1 MSGFRRW
8 LDGESG
14 YPLRT
19 GWQERPSKAAK
30 TRSARRPD
38 DRRQLDGFLRA
49 YALVAIVLCMLL
61 VLCLILGVAGLPPF
75 AAPGNPTDNEVVA
88 RYVGS
93 AEAETGA
100 ENVVAG
106 MILNYRG
113 FDTFG
118 ESCVLF
124 LALCCVE
131 LLLWT
136 TTPALRAEAA
146 AFEKEAPRDAILAR
160 VCTALVPCILIF
172 GLCILFNG
180 HLSPGGGFS
189 GGAVLGAAL
198 ILYAVAF
205 GRERVRCFFT
215 QRVFDIVRISGL
227 MLYAVMFGIYVFLGA
242 NGIESSL
249 SRWIVLVI
257 DVAVG
262 LVVMSTMYG
271 FYAFYTKGEL

>member
-1 MSGFRRW
+1 MSSLRKW

-19 GWQERPSKAAK
+19 QWSDASPKEKK
-30 TRSARRPD
+30 TRPARAD
-38 DRRQLDGFLRA
+38 DRGQLEGFLRV
-49 YALVAIVLCMLL
+49 YAVCAVALCVILIACL
-61 VLCLILGVAGLPPF
+61 VLGVLRLPAF
-75 AAPGNPTDNEVVA
+75 ASPGNPTDNEVVA

-124 LALCCVE
+124 VALCCVE
-131 LLLWT
+131 LLLWAT
-136 TTPALRAEAA
+136 KPALRAEAA
-146 AFEKEAPRDAILAR
+146 ASQKEAPRDAILAR
-160 VCTALVPCILIF
+160 VSTLLVPCVLVY

-198 ILYAVAF
+198 ILFAVAF
-205 GRERVRCFFT
+205 GRERMRRFFT
-215 QRVFDIVRISGL
+215 QRVFDAVRISGL
-227 MLYAVMFGIYVFLGA
+227 LLYAVLFGVYVYLGA
-242 NGIESSL
+242 NGIESGL
-249 SRWIVLVI
+249 SRILVQII

>member
-1 MSGFRRW
+1 MSSLRSW
-8 LDGESG
+8 LDGENA
-14 YPLRT
+14 YPLRAEWT
-19 GWQERPSKAAK
+19 ERPPKK
-30 TRSARRPD
+30 NKKRPARTD
-38 DRRQLDGFLRA
+38 DRARLTGFLRV
-49 YALVAIVLCMLL
+49 YAVCAVALCAVLA
-61 VLCLILGVAGLPPF
+61 LCLIVGALRLPAF

-124 LALCCVE
+124 VALCCVE
-131 LLLWT
+131 LLLWAT
-136 TTPALRAEAA
+136 KPKLRAEAA
-146 AFEKEAPRDAILAR
+146 ACQKEAPRDAVLAR
-160 VCTALVPCILIF
+160 VCTLLIPCVLVY
-172 GLCILFNG
+172 GLCILLNG

-198 ILYAVAF
+198 ILFAVAF
-205 GRERVRCFFT
+205 GRERVRRFFT
-215 QRVFDIVRISGL
+215 QRVFDAVRISGL
-227 MLYAVMFGIYVFLGA
+227 LLYAVLFGVYVYLGA
-242 NGIESSL
+242 NGIESGL
-249 SRWIVLVI
+249 SRILVQII

>member
-1 MSGFRRW
+1 MSSLRKW
-8 LDGESG
+8 LDGEN
-14 YPLRT
+14 PFAIRI
-19 GWQERPSKAAK
+19 GWSMQPPKPKKERP
-30 TRSARRPD
+30 ARAD
-38 DRRQLDGFLRA
+38 DRKQLEGFLRV
-49 YALVAIVLCMLL
+49 YAVCAVALCVILLFCL
-61 VLCLILGVAGLPPF
+61 VLGTLRLPAF
-75 AAPGNPTDNEVVA
+75 AAPGNPTDNEVVR

-106 MILNYRG
+106 MILNYRA

-124 LALCCVE
+124 VALCCVE
-131 LLLWT
+131 LLLWAT
-136 TTPALRAEAA
+136 KPGLRTAEA
-146 AFEKEAPRDAILAR
+146 EAPRDAVLAR
-160 VCTALVPCILIF
+160 VCTLLVPCVLVF

-198 ILYAVAF
+198 ILFAVAF
-205 GRERVRCFFT
+205 GGKSVRRFFT
-215 QRVFDIVRISGL
+215 QRVFDAVRISGL
-227 MLYAVMFGIYVFLGA
+227 LLYALLFGAYVYLGA
-242 NGIESSL
+242 NGIDSGL
-249 SRWIVLVI
+249 ARVLVQII

-271 FYAFYTKGEL
+271 FFAFYTKGEL

>member
-1 MSGFRRW
+1 MSALRKW
-8 LDGESG
+8 LDGESS
-14 YPLRT
+14 YPLRA
-19 GWQERPSKAAK
+19 GWRETPPREKK
-30 TRSARRPD
+30 TRPARRD
-38 DRRQLDGFLRA
+38 DRRRLNGFLRA
-49 YALVAIVLCMLL
+49 YALCAIVLCMLL
-61 VLCLILGVAGLPPF
+61 VLCLSLGAAGLPPV
-75 AAPGNPTDNEVVA
+75 ADAGNPTNNEVAA

-100 ENVVAG
+100 ENAVAG

-131 LLLWT
+131 LLLWA
-136 TTPALRAEAA
+136 TTPALRDEAA
-146 AFEKEAPRDAILAR
+146 ACGAEATRDAILATVSR
-160 VCTALVPCILIF
+160 FIVPCVLVF

-198 ILYAVAF
+198 ILFAVAF
-205 GRERVRCFFT
+205 GRESIRRFFT
-215 QRVFDIVRISGL
+215 RRVFNALRITGL
-227 MLYAVMFGIYVFLGA
+227 MLYAVLFGVYVFLGA
-242 NGIESSL
+242 NGIESEL
-249 SRWIVLVI
+249 SRYLVLVI
-257 DVAVG
+257 DLAVG

-271 FYAFYTKGEL
+271 FFALYTKGEL

>member
-1 MSGFRRW
+1 MSALRKW

-14 YPLRT
+14 YPLRA
-19 GWQERPSKAAK
+19 GWRETPPKEKKSRP
-30 TRSARRPD
+30 ARRD

-49 YALVAIVLCMLL
+49 YALCAIVLCMLL

-75 AAPGNPTDNEVVA
+75 ADAGNPTNNEVAA

-100 ENVVAG
+100 ENAVAG

-124 LALCCVE
+124 VALCCAE
-131 LLLWT
+131 LLLRA
-136 TTPALRAEAA
+136 TTPALRKEAEAC
-146 AFEKEAPRDAILAR
+146 EKEAARDAILAVVAR
-160 VCTALVPCILIF
+160 FIVPCVLVF
-172 GLCILFNG
+172 GLCILFHG

-198 ILYAVAF
+198 ILFAAAF
-205 GRERVRCFFT
+205 GRERVRRFFT
-215 QRVFDIVRISGL
+215 RHVFDAVRISGL
-227 MLYAVMFGIYVFLGA
+227 MLYAVMFGLYVFLGA
-242 NGIESSL
+242 NGVESSL
-249 SRWIVLVI
+249 SRWIVQII

-271 FYAFYTKGEL
+271 FFAFYTKGEL

>member
-1 MSGFRRW
+1 MSALRKW

-14 YPLRT
+14 YPLRA
-19 GWQERPSKAAK
+19 GWRETPPKEKKSRP
-30 TRSARRPD
+30 ARRD

-49 YALVAIVLCMLL
+49 YALCAIVLCMLL
-61 VLCLILGVAGLPPF
+61 ILCLILGVAGLPPF
-75 AAPGNPTDNEVVA
+75 ADAGSPTNNEVAA

-93 AEAETGA
+93 AEEETGA
-100 ENVVAG
+100 ENAVAG

-131 LLLWT
+131 LLLWA
-136 TTPALRAEAA
+136 TTPALREEAA
-146 AFEKEAPRDAILAR
+146 ACGKEAPRDAILAVVSR
-160 VCTALVPCILIF
+160 FIVPCVLIF

-198 ILYAVAF
+198 ILFAAAF
-205 GRERVRCFFT
+205 GRERVRRFFT
-215 QRVFDIVRISGL
+215 RRVFDAVRISGL
-227 MLYAVMFGIYVFLGA
+227 MLYAVMFGLYVFLGA
-242 NGIESSL
+242 NGIESGL
-249 SRWIVLVI
+249 SRWIVQII

-271 FYAFYTKGEL
+271 FFAFYTKGEL

>member
-1 MSGFRRW
+1 MSTLRQW
-8 LDGESG
+8 LDGEAG
-14 YPLRT
+14 YPLRA
-19 GWQERPSKAAK
+19 GWRERPPKGEK
-30 TRSARRPD
+30 TRPARGD
-38 DRRQLDGFLRA
+38 DHRQLNSFLRA
-49 YALVAIVLCMLL
+49 YALCAIVLCMLL

-75 AAPGNPTDNEVVA
+75 ASPGNPTDNEVVA
-88 RYVGS
+88 RYVGA
-93 AEAETGA
+93 AEEETGA
-100 ENVVAG
+100 ENVVAA

-131 LLLWT
+131 LLLRA

-146 AFEKEAPRDAILAR
+146 SFEREAPRDAILAR
-160 VCTALVPCILIF
+160 VCGLLVPCVLVF

-180 HLSPGGGFS
+180 HLSPGGGCS

-198 ILYAVAF
+198 ILCAVAF
-205 GRERVRCFFT
+205 GRERIRRFFT
-215 QRVFDIVRISGL
+215 RRVFNTVRIAGL
-227 MLYAVMFGIYVFLGA
+227 MLYAVMFGVYVFLGA
-242 NGIESSL
+242 NGIESGL
-249 SRWIVLVI
+249 SRILVQII

-271 FYAFYTKGEL
+271 FFALYTKGEL

>member
-1 MSGFRRW
+1 MSALRKW

-19 GWQERPSKAAK
+19 GWRETPPKKTK
-30 TRSARRPD
+30 TRPARRD

-49 YALVAIVLCMLL
+49 YALCAIVLCMLL

-75 AAPGNPTDNEVVA
+75 ADAGNPTNNEVA
-88 RYVGS
+88 ERYVGS
-93 AEAETGA
+93 AEKETGA
-100 ENVVAG
+100 ENAVAG

-124 LALCCVE
+124 VALCCVE
-131 LLLWT
+131 LLLRA
-136 TTPALRAEAA
+136 TTPALRREAEVCEREAA
-146 AFEKEAPRDAILAR
+146 RDAILAIVAR
-160 VCTALVPCILIF
+160 FIVPCVLVF
-172 GLCILFNG
+172 GLCILFHG

-198 ILYAVAF
+198 ILFAAAF
-205 GRERVRCFFT
+205 GRDRVRRFFT
-215 QRVFDIVRISGL
+215 RRVFDTVRISGL
-227 MLYAVMFGIYVFLGA
+227 MLYAVMFGLYVFLGA
-242 NGIESSL
+242 NGIESGL
-249 SRWIVLVI
+249 SRWIVQII

-271 FYAFYTKGEL
+271 FFAFYTKGEL

>member
-1 MSGFRRW
+1 MRNERASQMARRALRRW

-14 YPLRT
+14 YPLRA
-19 GWQERPSKAAK
+19 GWREAPPKEKKPRP
-30 TRSARRPD
+30 ARRD
-38 DRRQLDGFLRA
+38 DRRQLDGFLRV
-49 YALVAIVLCMLL
+49 YALCAIVLCMLL

-75 AAPGNPTDNEVVA
+75 ADAGNPTNND
-88 RYVGS
+88 
-93 AEAETGA
+93 
-100 ENVVAG
+100 
-106 MILNYRG
+106 YRG

-131 LLLWT
+131 LLLWA
-136 TTPALRAEAA
+136 TTPALRGEAA
-146 AFEKEAPRDAILAR
+146 ACGAEALRDAILATVSR
-160 VCTALVPCILIF
+160 FIVPCVLVF
-172 GLCILFNG
+172 GLCILFHG

-198 ILYAVAF
+198 ILFAAAF
-205 GRERVRCFFT
+205 GRDRVRRFFT
-215 QRVFDIVRISGL
+215 RRVFDAVRISGL
-227 MLYAVMFGIYVFLGA
+227 MLYAVMFGLYAFLGA

-249 SRWIVLVI
+249 SRWIVQII

-271 FYAFYTKGEL
+271 FFAFYTKGEL

>member
-1 MSGFRRW
+1 MSSLRKW
-8 LDGESG
+8 LDGENA
-14 YPLRT
+14 YPLRAEWKELPRKT
-19 GWQERPSKAAK
+19 KKPRP
-30 TRSARRPD
+30 ARGD
-38 DRRQLDGFLRA
+38 DRDRLAGFLRVYA
-49 YALVAIVLCMLL
+49 VCALVLCAVL
-61 VLCLILGVAGLPPF
+61 VLCLIVGVLRLPAF

-124 LALCCVE
+124 AALCCVE

-136 TTPALRAEAA
+136 TKPALRAEAA
-146 AFEKEAPRDAILAR
+146 GRNEAPRDAVLAR
-160 VCTALVPCILIF
+160 VCTLLVPCVLVF

-198 ILYAVAF
+198 ILFAAAF
-205 GRERVRCFFT
+205 GRERVRRFFT
-215 QRVFDIVRISGL
+215 QRVFDAVRISGL
-227 MLYAVMFGIYVFLGA
+227 LLYALLFGAYVYLGA
-242 NGIESSL
+242 NGIESGL
-249 SRWIVLVI
+249 SRILVQII